1 MAEHGQVGRFV
12 SVMIPL
18 TGRRAGGVRGGGRLD
33 SREQVVLVSVQLKEE
48 MLKG

>member
-1 MAEHGQVGRFV
+1 M

-18 TGRRAGGVRGGGRLD
+18 TRRRAGGVRGGGRLD
-33 SREQVVLVSVQLKEE
+33 AREQVVLVLVQLKEE